1 MMNKNP
7 LEEQFKLE
15 DLMWLQREKDRHK
28 RDLEREYL
36 QWKADSYQNSSEE
49 K

>member
-1 MMNKNP
+1 MNKNS

-36 QWKADSYQNSSEE
+36 QWKAYRNQNSSEE

>member
-1 MMNKNP
+1 MNKNP

-15 DLMWLQREKDRHK
+15 DLMWLQRETDRYK
-28 RDLEREYL
+28 RDLEREFL
-36 QWKADSYQNSSEE
+36 KWKANHNKNTSGE